1 MFLSITVLGNKELP
15 IAEKKDK
22 AMKHIKQYLKALLE
36 AIQKNQQQ
44 RADHWMLSNMTD
56 RELRDVGISRG
67 EINSII
73 YSSKEREKQE
83 YRQYMQCP

>member
-1 MFLSITVLGNKELP
+1 
-15 IAEKKDK
+15 
-22 AMKHIKQYLKALLE
+22 MKHIKQYLKALLE
-36 AIQKNQQQ
+36 TIQKNQQQ

-83 YRQYMQCP
+83 YRQYMQEMYRARITHSSV

>member
-1 MFLSITVLGNKELP
+1 
-15 IAEKKDK
+15 
-22 AMKHIKQYLKALLE
+22 MKHIKQYLKALLE
-36 AIQKNQQQ
+36 TIQKNQQQ

-83 YRQYMQCP
+83 YREYMQEMYRARITHSSV